1 MTVYLAVIGGDP
13 APDDLLMVAEEVGAA
28 IAERG
33 AYLVC
38 GGLGGVMEA
47 ACRGAKEAGGTTIGI
62 LPSTDRAHAN
72 AYVDVAI
79 PTGMGEMR
87 NALIIRSADAVIA
100 VGGEYGTLSEIG
112 FGLKTGKPVVG
123 IAAWELS
130 KKGRFS
136 DAIVRADD
144 ARGAVDIAVKLAGA
158 V

>member
-1 MTVYLAVIGGDP
+1 MSAYLAVIGGDP
-13 APDDLLMVAEEVGAA
+13 APDDLLKVAEEVGSA

-62 LPSTDRAHAN
+62 LPTADRGHAN

-87 NALIIRSADAVIA
+87 NALIIRCADAVIA
-100 VGGEYGTLSEIG
+100 IGGEFGTLSEIG

-130 KKGRFS
+130 KQGTFS
-136 DAIVRADD
+136 DAIVRAGD
-144 ARGAVDIAVKLAGA
+144 ARSAVDVALKASGAV
-158 V
+158 

>member
-1 MTVYLAVIGGDP
+1 MSAYLAVIGGDP
-13 APDDLLMVAEEVGAA
+13 APEDLLKVAEEVGST

-62 LPSTDRAHAN
+62 LPSADRAHAN
-72 AYVDVAI
+72 PYVDVAI

-87 NALIIRSADAVIA
+87 NALIIRCADAAIA
-100 VGGEYGTLSEIG
+100 IGGEFGTLSEIG

-130 KKGRFS
+130 KQGRFS

-144 ARGAVDIAVKLAGA
+144 ARSAVDTAVKLSGA